1 MARRNRSGL
10 IPAIYP
16 LVALAVAVA
25 FLPSALR
32 PPPERT
38 NDSPS
43 LNPNAPPD
51 DQAQEIIQATR
62 QAQGGAGSDETAAA
76 TTTTSVPAATK
87 LASGRC
93 FGNPLRQTESVYSAP
108 CAPAWAGDNGG
119 ATGLNVFPNE
129 VRIGLYHAAVDVDE
143 GPIPTSPQNNESAA
157 SRTLR
162 ILQQYVNNRFQTFGR
177 RVRFYALSGDDD
189 PASNQ
194 AEAKK
199 AIQQHRIL
207 IASHLNLPFCEEFV
221 REGGAAF
228 CNPQVQRVY
237 ARNQPGLYSFMLDR
251 TRAASFGAEF
261 VCKKVREG
269 KAVYSGTE
277 RNRDRKIGLVTESQI
292 DSANVP
298 PEEYEAALKKE
309 CGASYGSRT
318 YQVGGADP
326 GVATSAV
333 AQMRASGVTTVVL
346 EVGVVNTL
354 LMMTAAEAVG
364 WQPEWVMVSPEALDF
379 ATNARLLPATQ
390 SAHLFGLTAWEAQR
404 RIEETECYQAYKD
417 LDPDNDPDDGVCRLF
432 WHTIILFADG
442 IQQAGP
448 RLNRDSFVRGLY
460 SLGSRY
466 PAEPWAIGGGFG
478 PDDFSYMDDVS
489 EVWFSATAINPSTGQ
504 PGAYVFS
511 YGAKRFRRG
520 AIPADDSQLF
530 KHGVTSPGGADVGA

>member
-1 MARRNRSGL
+1 MGRRRTRSGL
-10 IPAIYP
+10 IPALYP
-16 LVALAVAVA
+16 LLALVVAVA

-38 NDSPS
+38 NDSAS

-51 DQAQEIIQATR
+51 DQSQQIIQATR
-62 QAQGGAGSDETAAA
+62 QAQGGAGSDETAAS
-76 TTTTSVPAATK
+76 TTTTIPAPTK

-108 CAPAWAGDNGG
+108 CAAAWSGNNGG
-119 ATGLNVFPNE
+119 ATGFNVFPNE
-129 VRIGLYHAAVDVDE
+129 VRVGLYHAAVDVDE
-143 GPIPTSPQNNESAA
+143 GPIPTTAQSGENAA
-157 SRTLR
+157 TRTLR

-189 PASNQ
+189 PSNNQ

-199 AIQQHRIL
+199 AIQQHKLL

-221 REGGAAF
+221 RDGGVAF

-237 ARNQPGLYSFMLDR
+237 ERNAPNLFSFMLDR
-251 TRAASFGAEF
+251 TKAAGFGAEY
-261 VCKKVREG
+261 VCKKVRVG
-269 KAVYSGTE
+269 KAIYSGTE
-277 RNRDRKIGLVTESQI
+277 RNSERKLALVTESQI
-292 DSANVP
+292 DSANVQP
-298 PEEYEAALKKE
+298 AEYENALKKE
-309 CGASYGSRT
+309 CGASYGPRT

-326 GVATSAV
+326 SVATSAV

-354 LMMTAAEAVG
+354 LLMTAAEALS

-404 RIEETECYQAYKD
+404 RLEETECFQAYKD

-448 RLNRDSFVRGLY
+448 RLDRAAFVKGLN
-460 SLGSRY
+460 SLGMRY

-478 PDDFSYMDDVS
+478 PDDYSYMHDVS
-489 EVWFSATAINPSTGQ
+489 EIWFSATAVNPSTGQ

-511 YGAKRFRRG
+511 YGARRFKRG
-520 AIPADDSQLF
+520 GIPNDDSQLF
-530 KHGVTSPGGADVGA
+530 KHGVTSPGGADVRG